1 MKKIILFIV
10 LLRIAT
16 LNAQDKNLLSIINV
30 QFFIKVQ
37 PNYEIV
43 NAYFPFLSN
52 VKVYKFE
59 LERQVLNVIPN
70 IRSSGPI
77 FYDFDLGLVWK
88 NITLSLRLS
97 TTYLAPIKPTG
108 NYITKNNVFLNKLDR
123 SIPGF
128 TNLNLQYKFLKY
140 LELFIQYENK
150 TIGYSTSKDPL
161 NTVVYFTG
169 RYKLSNVIILGGCI
183 DFEIAKLK
191 MLQSVGMSLFGKYSH
206 DFLVFNT
213 HQDSGKFLIYL
224 QPFREQGTLNI
235 FSYTANFGYK
245 IRDDMQFDLFFEYRY
260 SRSKEIF
267 KESLYRFGVRFILI
281 FL

>member
-43 NAYFPFLSN
+43 NSYFPFLSN

-88 NITLSLRLS
+88 NIT
-97 TTYLAPIKPTG
+97 
-108 NYITKNNVFLNKLDR
+108 
-123 SIPGF
+123 F
-128 TNLNLQYKFLKY
+128 TN
-140 LELFIQYENK
+140 ER
-150 TIGYSTSKDPL
+150 GMPL
-161 NTVVYFTG
+161 V
-169 RYKLSNVIILGGCI
+169 
-183 DFEIAKLK
+183 
-191 MLQSVGMSLFGKYSH
+191 
-206 DFLVFNT
+206 
-213 HQDSGKFLIYL
+213 
-224 QPFREQGTLNI
+224 
-235 FSYTANFGYK
+235 
-245 IRDDMQFDLFFEYRY
+245 
-260 SRSKEIF
+260 
-267 KESLYRFGVRFILI
+267 
-281 FL
+281 